1 MDFISSHFDFK
12 KIDRCIVIGEIGV
25 NHNNDAQLLFKLIDE
40 GIKAGVD
47 IIKLQRFSA
56 EAEISSYAPK
66 AEYQTQSGPKG
77 ESQLEMAKKLQ
88 LSDELIDKAHEY
100 CKLKKI
106 GFLCAAFDHQ
116 SVDFIADKL
125 NNKTLKV
132 PSPELTNIPL
142 LEHMARKFDGL
153 LVSTGA
159 SYLSEC
165 LAAVDCLQNN
175 GVQELVLMH
184 CISEY
189 PAPIEDAN
197 LRAIVTMQHATQ
209 LPIGY
214 SDHTIGIV
222 APIVAASLGAVLI
235 EKHYT
240 LDKALPGPDH
250 KASADIHELTCMV
263 KSVREASLSL
273 GSGLK
278 RPAES
283 EIKNRPIIRKCLV
296 VNTEYLESG
305 TSLRETMVGIK
316 RPEVP
321 GAVLP
326 LDFNKIIGLKLKKA
340 KNFDEP
346 IMWSDFE

>member
-1 MDFISSHFDFK
+1 MDFTSNHFDFK
-12 KIDRCIVIGEIGV
+12 KVERCIVIGEIGV
-25 NHNNDAQLLFKLIDE
+25 NHNNNPELLFKLIDE
-40 GIKAGVD
+40 GINAGVD

-56 EAEISSYAPK
+56 EAEISTFAPK
-66 AEYQTQSGPKG
+66 AQYQTQSGPQG

-88 LSDELIDKAHEY
+88 LSDDLIYKAHEY

-116 SVDFIADKL
+116 SVDFIADVL
-125 NNKTLKV
+125 NNKTIKV

-142 LEHMARKFDGL
+142 LLHMARKFPAL

-165 LAAVDCLQNN
+165 LAAVDLLEKN
-175 GVQELVLMH
+175 GVEELVLMH
-184 CISEY
+184 CVSEY
-189 PAPIEDAN
+189 PAPIADAN
-197 LRAIVTMQHATQ
+197 LRAIVTMKQATH

-214 SDHTIGIV
+214 SDHTLGIV
-222 APIVAASLGAVLI
+222 APVVAASLGSVLV

-240 LDKALPGPDH
+240 LDKDLPGPDH
-250 KASADIHELTCMV
+250 KASADIAELTTMV
-263 KSVREASLSL
+263 KALKEASLSL

-283 EIKNRPIIRKCLV
+283 EIKNRPLIRKCLV
-296 VNTEYLESG
+296 ANNSYLEVG
-305 TSLRETMVGIK
+305 TSINEAMLGVK

-326 LDFNKIIGLKLKKA
+326 IDFNKIIGLKLKKS

>member
-1 MDFISSHFDFK
+1 MDFTSIHFDFK

-25 NHNNDAQLLFKLIDE
+25 NHNNNAELLFKLIDE

-66 AEYQTQSGPKG
+66 AEYQTLSGPKG

-88 LSDELIDKAHEY
+88 LADDLIFKAHEY
-100 CKLKKI
+100 CKTKKV

-116 SVDFIADKL
+116 SVDFIADTL
-125 NNKTLKV
+125 NNKTIKV

-142 LEHMARKFDGL
+142 LKHMARKFPAL

-165 LAAVDCLQNN
+165 MTAVDFLESN

-184 CISEY
+184 CVSEY
-189 PAPIEDAN
+189 PAPIGDAN
-197 LRAIVTMQHATQ
+197 LRAITTMQQATQ

-214 SDHTIGIV
+214 SDHTVGIV
-222 APIVAASLGAVLI
+222 APVVAASLGSVLI

-240 LDKALPGPDH
+240 LDKDLPGPDH
-250 KASADIHELTCMV
+250 KASADIAELTTMV
-263 KSVREASLSL
+263 KAVKEASLSL

-278 RPAES
+278 RPATS
-283 EIKNRPIIRKCLV
+283 EIKNRPIIRKSLV
-296 VNTEYLESG
+296 ANNEYLEVG
-305 TSLRETMVGIK
+305 TLINEAMLAVK

-326 LDFNKIIGLKLKKA
+326 IDFNKIIGLKLKKA
-340 KNFDEP
+340 KVFDEP
-346 IMWSDFE
+346 ILWSDFE

>member
-12 KIDRCIVIGEIGV
+12 KVDRCIVIGEIGV
-25 NHNNDAQLLFKLIDE
+25 NHNNNAELLFKLIDE

-56 EAEISSYAPK
+56 DAEISSYAPK
-66 AEYQTQSGPKG
+66 AEYQTLSGPQG

-88 LSDELIDKAHEY
+88 LPDELIYKAHEY
-100 CKLKKI
+100 CKSKNI

-116 SVDFIADKL
+116 SVDFIADTLK
-125 NNKTLKV
+125 NKTIKV
-132 PSPELTNIPL
+132 PSPELSNIPL
-142 LEHMARKFDGL
+142 LEHMARKFPAL

-165 LAAVDCLQNN
+165 LAAVELLENQ

-184 CISEY
+184 CVSEY

-197 LRAIVTMQHATQ
+197 LRAITTMQQATQ

-214 SDHTIGIV
+214 SDHTVGIT
-222 APIVAASLGAVLI
+222 APIVAASLGSVLI

-240 LDKALPGPDH
+240 LDKTLPGPDH
-250 KASADIHELTCMV
+250 RASADIQELATMV
-263 KSVREASLSL
+263 KAVREASLSL

-278 RPAES
+278 RPVES
-283 EIKNRPIIRKCLV
+283 EVKNRPIIRKCLV
-296 VNTEYLESG
+296 VNNEYLEAG
-305 TSLRETMVGIK
+305 TSLVTAMLGVK

-326 LDFNKIIGLKLKKA
+326 IDLNKIIGLKLKRA
-340 KNFDEP
+340 KSYDEP